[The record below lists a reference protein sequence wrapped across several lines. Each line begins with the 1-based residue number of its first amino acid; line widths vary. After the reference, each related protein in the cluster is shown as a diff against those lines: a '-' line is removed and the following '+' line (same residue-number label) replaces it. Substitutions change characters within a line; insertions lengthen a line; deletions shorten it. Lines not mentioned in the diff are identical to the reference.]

1 MLFFWLLTA
10 AAVPLAIT
18 PGLFFH
24 FDIAPKIILLAV
36 AAAVG
41 LARVR
46 GFPREIAALWRS
58 RNGKWLIVITAIQ
71 LLWLGLTTW
80 TSSRPWFSLYGS
92 GWRRLGFV
100 EVASI
105 LVIAVLAA
113 ASLAARPEG
122 MRAALRIAVAAGF
135 AASIYGICEYFGFD
149 PLQPVAAY
157 QAHAGD
163 SVIVRPPGT
172 MGHADYFGWWLAIEF
187 FCGIALFR
195 IESGMWKRFATL
207 AAGAIAAAIVLSG
220 TRAAILAL
228 VCGVAV
234 MLAMEH
240 SSFRIRR
247 RSVVAAAAA
256 CALCAAFY
264 FSPAGALL
272 RARVAWSGDEPLG
285 GARPLL
291 WRDSLRMAAAHP
303 LTGFGP
309 ETYLTAFAPYES
321 EDLSRLFPDYHHESP
336 HNLAFDALTSTGIP
350 GLLLLMAWGML
361 AWRAAAAA
369 RRNGSRNAVPLGAAC
384 VASATASLFS
394 AASPG
399 PILLSLLALA
409 ILIAEGRE
417 RDPQHN
423 LALARSLPLAAIWA
437 PPLAAGFLVFA
448 AYLGIYEFRLQ
459 QFSRQPSEL
468 TYRAMLG
475 ASLPGAADDLYA
487 SRLLQLA
494 CQRRTALAS
503 YLGCIQQT
511 LQAAAR
517 ALHTDDDVANAWY
530 NLAMLSAAQKD
541 LAGTRQGLLEA
552 TRASPNWFKPHW
564 TLANLLTQS
573 GEMAQA
579 KAQAERAAFLDSNR
593 DPEVVET
600 LTKLARE

>member
-46 GFPREIAALWRS
+46 RFPREIVGLWGRGG
-58 RNGKWLIVITAIQ
+58 RWLIVLTGAQ
-71 LLWLGLTTW
+71 LVWLGVTTW

-100 EVASI
+100 EIASI

-113 ASLAARPEG
+113 ANLTARPESI
-122 MRAALRIAVAAGF
+122 RTALRIAVAAGF
-135 AASIYGICEYFGFD
+135 VASIYGICEYFGFD

-195 IESGMWKRFATL
+195 IESGAWKRFAAV
-207 AAGAIAAAIVLSG
+207 AATAIAAATVLSG
-220 TRAAILAL
+220 TRAAILAV
-228 VCGVAV
+228 VCGVAA
-234 MLAMEH
+234 MLAMKH
-240 SSFRIRR
+240 SSFRIRA
-247 RSVVAAAAA
+247 RSLVAAAAA
-256 CALCAAFY
+256 CVLCVAFY
-264 FSPAGALL
+264 LSSAGTLL
-272 RARVAWSGDEPLG
+272 RARVVWSGDEPLG

-291 WRDSLRMAAAHP
+291 WRDSLRMTAAHP
-303 LTGFGP
+303 LTGSGP

-350 GLLLLMAWGML
+350 GLLLLLAWGVL

-369 RRNGSRNAVPLGAAC
+369 RRNGSATAVPLAAAC
-384 VASATASLFS
+384 VASAAASLFS

-399 PILLSLLALA
+399 ALLLSFFVLA
-409 ILIAEGRE
+409 ILIAEGAE
-417 RDPQHN
+417 QNP
-423 LALARSLPLAAIWA
+423 APARSLPFAQIWGPA
-437 PPLAAGFLVFA
+437 LAAGFLVFA
-448 AYLGIYEFRLQ
+448 TFLGIYEFRLQ
-459 QFSRQPSEL
+459 QFSRQPSEAS
-468 TYRAMLG
+468 YRAMLRT
-475 ASLPGAADDLYA
+475 SLPGAADDLYA

-494 CQRRTALAS
+494 CQKRTDLAS
-503 YLGCIQQT
+503 YVGCIQQT

-530 NLAMLSAAQKD
+530 NFAMLSAVQKN
-541 LAGTRQGLLEA
+541 LVATRQGLLEA

-564 TLANLLTQS
+564 TLANLLSQS
-573 GEMAQA
+573 GEKAQA

-600 LTKLARE
+600 LTKLARD